1 MALQNQ
7 KYQTISKKVMKSKKL
22 VLLPDRVN
30 TEVFIKDC
38 IERMAIIIF
47 IGVIIANRIHNSSSK
62 HNVSAHSQQKLAQQ
76 SKQMIRATQPD
87 TK

>member
-1 MALQNQ
+1 MN
-7 KYQTISKKVMKSKKL
+7 SRKL
-22 VLLPDRVN
+22 VLLPDRVH

-47 IGVIIANRIHNSSSK
+47 VGVIIGNRIHNSSSK
-62 HNVSAHSQQKLAQQ
+62 HNVSAHPQQKLAQQ
-76 SKQMIRATQPD
+76 PKQSIRATEVY